1 MPLIVQERLSCGR
14 HRPQRGG
21 GSQPRAPADVA
32 APSAQAQAQPA
43 LVRTLTHCR
52 YHGCPL
58 QRLRRTMPAKRS
70 TIPTPTSPA
79 DWKTIEAAAKVELA
93 RRTARAHQQ
102 ILEVLTTHGHLLSE
116 AQRRSL
122 NKRLQRAGS

>member
-1 MPLIVQERLSCGR
+1 
-14 HRPQRGG
+14 
-21 GSQPRAPADVA
+21 
-32 APSAQAQAQPA
+32 
-43 LVRTLTHCR
+43 
-52 YHGCPL
+52 
-58 QRLRRTMPAKRS
+58 MPAKRS